1 MSSSKDVNQ
10 IVNLMEM
17 GIGAPGPHAPDGGM
31 GGGMVN
37 TGDVGN
43 VMAGMMDQSV
53 TPQEETYDENF
64 SDAEMKLAKRF
75 IELVGCPE
83 RAEELLA
90 KALEGFEYLG
100 MIDDNETDAAAI
112 GVVAQGVPMDV
123 DAPSTIAHM
132 VSSFDPSA
140 G

>member
-1 MSSSKDVNQ
+1 MSSSV
-10 IVNLMEM
+10 
-17 GIGAPGPHAPDGGM
+17 G
-31 GGGMVN
+31 

-43 VMAGMMDQSV
+43 VMAGMMDSDV
-53 TPQEETYDENF
+53 VPQEDTYDENF
-64 SDAEMKLAKRF
+64 SDDEMKLAKRF

-83 RAEELLA
+83 RAEGLLA

-100 MIDDNETDAAAI
+100 MIDDNETDAATI
-112 GVVAQGVPMDV
+112 GVLAQGVPTDV

-132 VSSFDPSA
+132 ISSFDPNA